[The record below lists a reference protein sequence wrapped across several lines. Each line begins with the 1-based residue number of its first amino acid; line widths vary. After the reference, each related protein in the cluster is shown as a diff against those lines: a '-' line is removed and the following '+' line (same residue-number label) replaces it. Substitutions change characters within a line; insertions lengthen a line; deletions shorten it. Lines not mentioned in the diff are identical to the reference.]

1 MRQETFKRY
10 EKKYILTEEQYA
22 GLMLVLGGMFQQDL
36 YGRH

>member
-22 GLMLVLGGMFQQDL
+22 CLMLVL
-36 YGRH
+36 YITRE